1 MDPKMVEERFEPFLR
16 ELRKRRPT
24 TPILCAEDC
33 STFRDRTEKGLLAEK
48 IVEKLKAE
56 DPVLWKDLYFI
67 PNTEQMLRDGEE
79 TVDGCHPNDWGMTHM
94 GEGFANRYR
103 QILGLR

>member
-1 MDPKMVEERFEPFLR
+1 M
-16 ELRKRRPT
+16 
-24 TPILCAEDC
+24 PILCVEDC

-48 IVEKLKAE
+48 IVEKLKTE